1 MILPSRT
8 SASERAPD
16 SASAHPAPHGA
27 LDRMSLVFVGAGAML
42 WASDVFFRTGLVS
55 HGLSSSAIVF
65 AEDLFIT
72 LACIPFAG
80 RVARDLRGRSKR
92 DILALTAIGVGPQAL
107 ATVLFTQSISLA
119 LQSNS
124 VNETYLLQQVQPI
137 MAIALAWLVLRER
150 RRARFWPLA
159 ALALVAVY
167 LVVFARAPF
176 QPFSDLGRG
185 HTLAA
190 VFALGAALLWA
201 SGTVLGR
208 YALRDVS
215 FVTTTAM
222 RFTIALPVLFAITLI
237 SNGTAAFTVY
247 RLADVPNLIGLAI
260 VPGLCA
266 ILVYYRAL
274 RSTPA
279 SLATL
284 AETAF
289 PLTVTLLLALPPPYG
304 FSQQVLPLQLG
315 GAALFIAVMIFLNAR
330 KANTV
335 VDASSRARYQM
346 LTADPEPHS
355 A

>member
-1 MILPSRT
+1 MILPPPRST
-8 SASERAPD
+8 SGRAPD
-16 SASAHPAPHGA
+16 RASAQSTPDRA
-27 LDRMSLVFVGAGAML
+27 LDRMSLVLVAAGAIL
-42 WASDVFFRTGLVS
+42 WASDVFFRTGLVR

-72 LACIPFAG
+72 LACIPFA
-80 RVARDLRGRSKR
+80 AHIACDLRGRSKR

-137 MAIALAWLVLRER
+137 MAIALAWLVLKER

-167 LVVFARAPF
+167 LVVFARTPF

-185 HTLAA
+185 HVLAA
-190 VFALGAALLWA
+190 VYALGAAFLWA

-208 YALRDVS
+208 YSLRDVS

-237 SNGTAAFTVY
+237 SNGTEAFTVY

-289 PLTVTLLLALPPPYG
+289 PLTVTLLLALPAPYG
-304 FSQQVLPLQLG
+304 FSQQILPLQLG

-330 KANTV
+330 KENTV
-335 VDASSRARYQM
+335 VDGSFRARFQ
-346 LTADPEPHS
+346 LRTTDPERGS

>member
-1 MILPSRT
+1 L
-8 SASERAPD
+8 
-16 SASAHPAPHGA
+16 
-27 LDRMSLVFVGAGAML
+27 LAG
-42 WASDVFFRTGLVS
+42 
-55 HGLSSSAIVF
+55 
-65 AEDLFIT
+65 
-72 LACIPFAG
+72 
-80 RVARDLRGRSKR
+80 
-92 DILALTAIGVGPQAL
+92 
-107 ATVLFTQSISLA
+107 
-119 LQSNS
+119 
-124 VNETYLLQQVQPI
+124 
-137 MAIALAWLVLRER
+137 
-150 RRARFWPLA
+150 
-159 ALALVAVY
+159 
-167 LVVFARAPF
+167 
-176 QPFSDLGRG
+176 
-185 HTLAA
+185 

-237 SNGTAAFTVY
+237 SNGTEAFTVY

-289 PLTVTLLLALPPPYG
+289 PLTVTLLLALPAPYG
-304 FSQQVLPLQLG
+304 FSQQILPLQLG
-315 GAALFIAVMIFLNAR
+315 GAALFIVVMIFLNAR
-330 KANTV
+330 KENTV
-335 VDASSRARYQM
+335 VDESFRARFR
-346 LTADPEPHS
+346 LRTADPEPRS